1 MAGKKTCKI
10 NVVHKSE
17 AKGENRDH
25 KISGRCVSFEKVPVV
40 RTRLFYN
47 SKMSKR
53 DVEGLIARGNKT
65 RFLRTGNMTSGHKFS
80 RNNGPRD
87 VGKCN
92 SRVVTDECM
101 VYNKTPLT
109 LTPPTSD
116 KKVRVEKQGGL
127 LPRVTPVAGNIVSGP
142 QGVFTGIVANTNKPS
157 NTVSLNGDMDENNEN
172 KVLLFDIN
180 NNDDKFWNVTGKRS

>member
-1 MAGKKTCKI
+1 MRTGTI
-10 NVVHKSE
+10 KSQV
-17 AKGENRDH
+17 G
-25 KISGRCVSFEKVPVV
+25 VSFEKVPVV

-80 RNNGPRD
+80 RNNDPRD

-109 LTPPTSD
+109 LTPPSSD

-127 LPRVTPVAGNIVSGP
+127 LPRVTPVAGNSKWTSRCIYRYCCKY
-142 QGVFTGIVANTNKPS
+142 Q
-157 NTVSLNGDMDENNEN
+157 
-172 KVLLFDIN
+172 
-180 NNDDKFWNVTGKRS
+180 